1 MPAQQADDD
10 ARRKAVFYA
19 ESVLRGQ
26 LGVLEGCVVLAEIA
40 GRVVP
45 SWIDD
50 SDFAVIGGVASECDG
65 IPLGDVRH
73 QWKGA
78 ALERMDA
85 EAQKYTDQV
94 RDLVVKACENIV
106 ARFGNRD
113 EDQLP
118 GSVV

>member
-1 MPAQQADDD
+1 MSAHEADVE
-10 ARRKAVFYA
+10 ARRMAVGYA
-19 ESVLRGQ
+19 ESVLRGR
-26 LGVLEGCVVLAEIA
+26 LGILEGCVALADIA

-45 SWIDD
+45 SWCDD
-50 SDFAVIGGVASECDG
+50 SDFAIIGSIASECDG
-65 IPLGDVRH
+65 IPLGNARH

-85 EAQKYTDQV
+85 AAQKYTDQV
-94 RDLVVKACENIV
+94 RDVVVSACENIV

-118 GSVV
+118 GSAV